1 MQIFVLE
8 GKDQRSFLRY
18 SLSDLL
24 PPLAAEALHRNN
36 KTHLY
41 SVTDSCDV
49 KILNCANHHGDVNSL
64 KSPNHQRALSHCKEQ
79 HKDPQT
85 SAATQLTCLLPLTVS
100 LMAGVKHRHMP
111 LPHDLNIF
119 EVAWASM
126 FDHLLLL
133 PSYS

>member
-1 MQIFVLE
+1 MFWKGRIRDHFLDILCLTCSPHWQ
-8 GKDQRSFLRY
+8 QRPY
-18 SLSDLL
+18 T
-24 PPLAAEALHRNN
+24 EII
-36 KTHLY
+36 KYIY

-100 LMAGVKHRHMP
+100 FMAGVKHRHMP
-111 LPHDLNIF
+111 LPHDLNTF

-126 FDHLLLL
+126 FDHLLFLL